1 MRRPGKPSLGGWL
14 VIGYATVWLG
24 TGISAVAGD
33 GTVVGIEVSF
43 AEAFVLSCVLWW
55 LLALRG
61 PRRVIPDKNLPGP
74 T

>member
-24 TGISAVAGD
+24 GLISAVASD
-33 GTVVGIEVSF
+33 GTLIGLAGSF
-43 AEAFVLSCVLWW
+43 AAAFVLWELV
-55 LLALRG
+55 ALRG
-61 PRRVIPDKNLPGP
+61 LHRVILDENPPES